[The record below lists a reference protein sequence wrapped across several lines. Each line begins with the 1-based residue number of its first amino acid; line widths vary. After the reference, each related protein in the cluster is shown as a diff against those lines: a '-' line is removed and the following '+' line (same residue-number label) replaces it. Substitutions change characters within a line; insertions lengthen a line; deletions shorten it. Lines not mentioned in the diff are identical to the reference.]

1 MCLMISQ
8 AASLSAR
15 QGCSSLFMS
24 VSPLPTT
31 SWGIIILINNNL
43 LVPTTSRHFPST
55 KESKCVLLGVYF
67 YKFFAPEGL
76 YS

>member
-43 LVPTTSRHFPST
+43 LVPTTSGHFPST
-55 KESKCVLLGVYF
+55 KESKSVLLGVYF